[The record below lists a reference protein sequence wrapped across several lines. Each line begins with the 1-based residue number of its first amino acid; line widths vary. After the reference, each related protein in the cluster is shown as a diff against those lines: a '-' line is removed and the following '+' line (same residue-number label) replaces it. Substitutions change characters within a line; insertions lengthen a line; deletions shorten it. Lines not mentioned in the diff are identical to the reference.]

1 MGKGMGKRGKGERG
15 WVKGKGDGEK
25 RKEKGERRKGKVGEK
40 GIGEKE
46 TENGKSEVVG
56 KMKRKVKK

>member
-1 MGKGMGKRGKGERG
+1 MGERE
-15 WVKGKGDGEK
+15 KGEK
-25 RKEKGERRKGKVGEK
+25 RKEKGKREK

-46 TENGKSEVVG
+46 TENGKGEMVE